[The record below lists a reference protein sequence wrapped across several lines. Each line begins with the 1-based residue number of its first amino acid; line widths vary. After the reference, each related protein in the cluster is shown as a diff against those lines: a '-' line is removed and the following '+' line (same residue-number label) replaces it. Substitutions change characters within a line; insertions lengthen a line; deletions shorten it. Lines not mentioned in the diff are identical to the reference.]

1 VSDFADWAPFTRP
14 MAVNI
19 AITGTSI
26 RLDFPAGRYLVD
38 EPIVLVTVQ
47 GAPTDVDWTSDP
59 EAVAGLGE
67 VHTHVQLT
75 FDAGAVGQR
84 ASVWVAGA

>member
-1 VSDFADWAPFTRP
+1 VSEWAPFARP
-14 MAVNI
+14 LAVNI

-26 RLDFPAGRYLVD
+26 RLDFPPGRYLVA
-38 EPIVLVTVQ
+38 EPVVMVTVQ
-47 GAPTDVDWTSDP
+47 GAETNVDWTSDP

-67 VHTHVQLT
+67 VHTHIVLAFQ
-75 FDAGAVGQR
+75 AGAVGKR

>member
-1 VSDFADWAPFTRP
+1 MTDWQPWTRP
-14 MAVNI
+14 LAVNI

-26 RLDFPAGRYLVD
+26 RLDFPAGRYLVA
-38 EPIVLVTVQ
+38 EPVVMVTVES
-47 GAPTDVDWTSDP
+47 AATDVDWTSPP

-67 VHTHVQLT
+67 VHTHVVLA

-84 ASVWVAGA
+84 ASVWVAGT

>member
-1 VSDFADWAPFTRP
+1 MSDWAPWTRP
-14 MAVNI
+14 LAVNI

-26 RLDFPAGRYLVD
+26 RLDFPPGRYLVD
-38 EPIVLVTVQ
+38 EPVVIVTVQ
-47 GAPTDVDWTSDP
+47 GAPTDVDWSSPP

-67 VHTHVQLT
+67 VHTHVVLT
-75 FDAGAVGQR
+75 FDAGAVGKR

>member
-1 VSDFADWAPFTRP
+1 
-14 MAVNI
+14 
-19 AITGTSI
+19 
-26 RLDFPAGRYLVD
+26 
-38 EPIVLVTVQ
+38 VQ